1 MKSWDGNMTED
12 YKEMYN
18 ELRSKYDIVV
28 KNNGELIRENRKLG
42 VMNAMLKE
50 SAEILHEE
58 IEELKNELNDSGKS
72 LKRESKK

>member
-1 MKSWDGNMTED
+1 MTED

-42 VMNAMLKE
+42 AMNAMLKE

-58 IEELKNELNDSGKS
+58 IEKLKNELNDSDKS

>member
-42 VMNAMLKE
+42 AMNAMLKE